1 MTDQILQL
9 APTAGLSLPLQGLYL
24 QVEVPPPDWRGQAFV
39 YSNFVASIDGRIA
52 LADPAP
58 GVTRVPDTI
67 ANPRDWR
74 LFQELA
80 AHADLLLSSG
90 AYLREFAAGQAQD
103 GLPVSSKPPYADL
116 IAWRRSQGYPAQ
128 PDVAV
133 FSNSLDF
140 ALPPD
145 WLQEKRRVFVL
156 TTASPDSGAARQLTA
171 AGVSVVSFSGSSVSG
186 NAAVDFLTGQGY
198 RRIYSVGGPH
208 VLRTLLAD
216 DVLDTLFLTT
226 VHRLVGGSG
235 APGILEG
242 APLSMP
248 ADFRLSTL
256 YYDPHSHDGTGQT
269 FARYDRISLRRRR
282 SRPASV

>member
-1 MTDQILQL
+1 MTDRILQL

-24 QVEVPPPDWRGQAFV
+24 QAAVPPPDWPGRTFV
-39 YSNFVASIDGRIA
+39 YSNFVTSIDGRIA

-116 IAWRRSQGYPAQ
+116 IAWRQSRDLPAQ

-140 ALPPD
+140 TLPSA
-145 WLQEKRRVFVL
+145 WLREKRRVFVL
-156 TTASPDSGAARQLTA
+156 TTANSGSAAARQLTA
-171 AGVSVVSFSGSSVSG
+171 AGATVVSFSGSSVGGS
-186 NAAVDFLTGQGY
+186 AAVDFLTKQGY
-198 RRIYSVGGPH
+198 RRVYSVGGPH

-248 ADFRLSTL
+248 ADFRLNTL
-256 YYDPHSHDGTGQT
+256 YYDPHSHEGIGQT
-269 FARYDRISLRRRR
+269 FARYDRIRKVQAGVS
-282 SRPASV
+282 

>member
-1 MTDQILQL
+1 MADQILQL
-9 APTAGLSLPLQGLYL
+9 APTPGLSQPLQGLYL
-24 QVEVPPPDWRGQAFV
+24 QIAVPPLDWPDQPYV
-39 YSNFVASIDGRIA
+39 YSNFVTSIDGRIA
-52 LADPAP
+52 LATSTS

-90 AYLREFAAGQAQD
+90 AYLREFDAGMAQD
-103 GLPVSSKPPYADL
+103 GLPISSKPPYADL
-116 IAWRRSQGYPAQ
+116 IEWRQSQGLAAQ

-140 ALPPD
+140 TLPPAWSRD
-145 WLQEKRRVFVL
+145 KRRIFVL
-156 TTASPDSGAARQLTA
+156 TTGRSDSDAARQLED
-171 AGVSVVSFSGSSVSG
+171 AGAVVISFPGSTVSG
-186 NAAVDFLTGQGY
+186 GAAMRFLAEQGY

-216 DVLDTLFLTT
+216 DALDTLFLTT
-226 VHRLVGGSG
+226 VHRLIGGSG

-242 APLSMP
+242 APLALP
-248 ADFRLSTL
+248 TDFKLETL
-256 YYDPHSHDGTGQT
+256 YYDPHSHGGVGQT
-269 FARYDRISLRRRR
+269 FARYDRRGRL
-282 SRPASV
+282 

>member
-1 MTDQILQL
+1 M
-9 APTAGLSLPLQGLYL
+9 
-24 QVEVPPPDWRGQAFV
+24 FV

-52 LADPAP
+52 LADAIP
-58 GVTRVPDTI
+58 GLTRVPNTI

-90 AYLREFAAGQAQD
+90 AYLREFAAGMAQD
-103 GLPVSSKPPYADL
+103 SLPLSDKPGYVDL
-116 IAWRRSQGYPAQ
+116 IDWRRSQGLRPQ

-140 ALPPD
+140 TLPPTWFSD
-145 WLQEKRRVFVL
+145 GRQVFVL
-156 TTASPDSGAARQLTA
+156 TTADPTSPAARQLRETGA
-171 AGVSVVSFSGSSVSG
+171 ILVPFSGTTVNG
-186 NAAVDFLTGQGY
+186 HAAIAYLAKQGY
-198 RRIYSVGGPH
+198 CRVYSVGGPH

-226 VHRLVGGSG
+226 VHRLIGGTS

-242 APLSMP
+242 APLALP
-248 ADFRLSTL
+248 ADFKLRTL
-256 YYDPHSHDGTGQT
+256 YYDAHSHDGIGQT
-269 FARYDRISLRRRR
+269 LACYDRIR
-282 SRPASV
+282 